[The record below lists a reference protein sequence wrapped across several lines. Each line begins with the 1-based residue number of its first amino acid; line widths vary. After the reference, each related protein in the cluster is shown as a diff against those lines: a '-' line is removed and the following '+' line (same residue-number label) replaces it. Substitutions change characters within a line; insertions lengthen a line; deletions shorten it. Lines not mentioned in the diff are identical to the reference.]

1 MQVDSGK
8 GPRQD
13 PRKGLKMKR
22 KYHAFR
28 SDELDKVI
36 RFETAAET
44 LDGIK
49 RAASKAAGTEVE
61 LGNIGYAGF
70 AKPGFYPL
78 SNPAVIKKLLF
89 IKR

>member
-1 MQVDSGK
+1 
-8 GPRQD
+8 
-13 PRKGLKMKR
+13 MKR
-22 KYHAFR
+22 KFHAFK
-28 SDELDKVI
+28 SDELDRVI

-44 LDGIK
+44 IDGIK
-49 RAASKAAGTEVE
+49 RAASKAAGAEIE
-61 LGNIGYAGF
+61 LRNIGYAGF